1 MKISAIQMNSGSEK
15 AANLA
20 QAADLV
26 SRSVAADGPDM
37 VVLPEVFAHIGGS
50 VADRR
55 AAAEAL
61 PEPGEA
67 GGQVYEAL
75 RVLARDNGIFVH
87 GGSFIE
93 RAGDKFYNT
102 TVAFDRDG
110 RELVRYRKVH
120 LFDVTTP
127 DGKSYRESD
136 TFGAGDAVATYQAD
150 GLTIGCSI
158 CYDLRFAE
166 LYRLLAEQGAD
177 VIMVPSAFTLQTGKD
192 HWEVLLRARAIE
204 TQTYVVAAA
213 QTGTHTSG
221 NEQRETW
228 GHSMIVDPWG
238 NIVAQASENAG
249 FATGAVDRDYIA
261 TVRGRIPVR
270 DHRVF

>member
-1 MKISAIQMNSGSEK
+1 MKISAIQMNSGGEK

-20 QAADLV
+20 QARDLAAGA
-26 SRSVAADGPDM
+26 VAADAPDM
-37 VVLPEVFAHIGGS
+37 VVLPEVFAQIGGT

-55 AAAEAL
+55 AAAEEL
-61 PEPGEA
+61 PSPGED
-67 GGQVYEAL
+67 GGVVYEAL
-75 RVLARDNGIFVH
+75 CELARDHGVFVH

-93 RAGDKFYNT
+93 RAGDNFYNT

-110 RELVRYRKVH
+110 NELVRYRKVH

-136 TFGAGDAVATYQAD
+136 TFGAGDSVATYQAD
-150 GLTIGCSI
+150 DLTVGCSI

-166 LYRLLAEQGAD
+166 LYRQLAERGAD
-177 VIMVPSAFTLQTGKD
+177 VIMVPAAFTLQTGKD

-213 QTGTHTSG
+213 QTGTYVDG
-221 NEQRETW
+221 NDQRATW
-228 GHSMIVDPWG
+228 GHSMIIDPWG
-238 NIVAQASENAG
+238 HIVAQASEFTG
-249 FATGAVDRDYIA
+249 FASGAVDRDYIA

>member
-26 SRSVAADGPDM
+26 SGAVAADTPDM

-61 PEPGEA
+61 PKPGDD
-67 GGQVYEAL
+67 GGAVYEML
-75 RVLARDNGIFVH
+75 RGLARDHGVFVH

-93 RAGDKFYNT
+93 RAGDDFYNT
-102 TVAFDRDG
+102 SVAFDRAG
-110 RELVRYRKVH
+110 NELVRYRKVH

-136 TFGAGDAVATYQAD
+136 TFGAGDAVATYRAD

-177 VIMVPSAFTLQTGKD
+177 VIMVPAAFTLQTGKD
-192 HWEVLLRARAIE
+192 HWEILLRARAIE
-204 TQTYVVAAA
+204 TQTYMVAAA
-213 QTGTHTSG
+213 QTGTYLDG
-221 NEQRETW
+221 NDQRATW

-238 NIVAQASENAG
+238 HMVAQASENIG
-249 FATGAVDRDYIA
+249 FATAAIDGDYIT

-270 DHRVF
+270 NHRVF

>member
-1 MKISAIQMNSGSEK
+1 MKISAIQMNSGDDK
-15 AANLA
+15 TANLA
-20 QAADLV
+20 QAGVLVARAVEAD
-26 SRSVAADGPDM
+26 RPDM

-50 VADRR
+50 IADRHE
-55 AAAEAL
+55 AAEEL
-61 PEPGEA
+61 PEPGEE
-67 GGQVYEAL
+67 GGAAYEML
-75 RVLARDNGIFVH
+75 RGLAREHGIFVH

-102 TVAFDRDG
+102 TVAFGRDG
-110 RELVRYRKVH
+110 QELVRYRKVH

-136 TFGAGDAVATYQAD
+136 TFGAGDTVATYQAD

-177 VIMVPSAFTLQTGKD
+177 VIMVPAAFTLQTGKD

-204 TQTYVVAAA
+204 TQTYIAAAA
-213 QTGTHTSG
+213 QTGTYMDG
-221 NEQRETW
+221 NGERATW

-238 NIVAQASENAG
+238 HIVAQVSDYPG
-249 FATGAVDRDYIA
+249 FASAAVDRDYIGA
-261 TVRGRIPVR
+261 VRGRIPVR